1 MSDGDK
7 GDLKSLRKLWYKK
20 LKDEGF
26 RDIEISKFGNE
37 LEYGPLM
44 GRTSSPYSN
53 KREYNAGRFD
63 TKGYEYYHSIST
75 FLAHNP
81 FYPGR
86 ASLMWHRWILELY
99 AEGMSI
105 RKILKRWEQGL
116 LPVPRERLHVPT
128 IHEAIQTHLPTIQA
142 WYEQYKIDTGE

>member
-1 MSDGDK
+1 MGKGAK

-53 KREYNAGRFD
+53 KREYNAGAYD
-63 TKGYEYYHSIST
+63 TRAYEFYHGIST

-99 AEGMSI
+99 AEGVSI
-105 RKILKRWEQGL
+105 TLIISNVL
-116 LPVPRERLHVPT
+116 LIRLNIQIVPWHALCIIANWAMWVKGP
-128 IHEAIQTHLPTIQA
+128 IVLIGCLL
-142 WYEQYKIDTGE
+142 